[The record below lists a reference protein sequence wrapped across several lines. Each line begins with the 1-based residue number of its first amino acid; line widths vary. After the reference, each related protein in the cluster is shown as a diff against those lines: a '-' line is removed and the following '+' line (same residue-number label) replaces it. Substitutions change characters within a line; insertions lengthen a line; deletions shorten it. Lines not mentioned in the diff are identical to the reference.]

1 MVQLDEEL
9 YNKLKKDADDN
20 RQIRSIFR
28 WVVGLIIF
36 LVLYVTAGQYLLNIQ
51 VQKAQAAADREIA
64 ILQAQNNVRIRE
76 IESEGLTIEE
86 YLKWYGVYHQV
97 EK

>member
-9 YNKLKKDADDN
+9 YNKIKKDADDN
-20 RQIRSIFR
+20 RQLMSIFR
-28 WVVGLIIF
+28 WTVGLIIF
-36 LVLYVTAGQYLLNIQ
+36 LLLYFTTGQHLLNIQ

-76 IESEGLTIEE
+76 IESEGLTTEE
-86 YLKWYGVYHQV
+86 YLKWYKIYHQI
-97 EK
+97 EE

>member
-36 LVLYVTAGQYLLNIQ
+36 LVLYVTVGQYLLNIQ

-76 IESEGLTIEE
+76 IESEGLTTEE
-86 YLKWYGVYHQV
+86 YLKWYEVYHQA